1 VSNGSGVQLQTFD
14 LRADAL
20 PYDLL
25 GGPGITP
32 DSRILSIVERF
43 YDAMSEL
50 HPALA
55 QLHKTDTD
63 GRVDRRTRDRFGL
76 FFIEWLGGPKA
87 FSEANGHPRL
97 RMRHAHVPVT
107 AEMRD
112 AWIACMAH
120 AMDAEG
126 IDGTLREFLDK
137 RLYDVAT
144 FLINQG

>member
-1 VSNGSGVQLQTFD
+1 LSTDATKVGLQLFD
-14 LRADAL
+14 MKPDAL

-25 GGPGITP
+25 GGQC
-32 DSRILSIVERF
+32 ILSIVERF

-50 HPALA
+50 HPTLA
-55 QLHKTDTD
+55 QLHATQPD

-120 AMDAEG
+120 AMDNEG
-126 IDGTLREFLDK
+126 VGGTLREFLDK

-144 FLINQG
+144 FLINKG